1 MVTPDKYHRKSMD
14 HVPSCQI
21 IPWECYLVCECSP
34 KSQAPNKDMKAR
46 KYSCYH
52 DINDKNSDHETM
64 ILMSVFFNDSS
75 LYLLLISWASAE
87 QNSLLFRR

>member
-1 MVTPDKYHRKSMD
+1 MFLVVKS
-14 HVPSCQI
+14 SL
-21 IPWECYLVCECSP
+21 ECYLVSECSP

-52 DINDKNSDHETM
+52 DINDKNNDHETM
-64 ILMSVFFNDSS
+64 ILMSVLFNGSS

>member
-1 MVTPDKYHRKSMD
+1 
-14 HVPSCQI
+14 
-21 IPWECYLVCECSP
+21 
-34 KSQAPNKDMKAR
+34 MKAR

-52 DINDKNSDHETM
+52 DINDKNNDHETM
-64 ILMSVFFNDSS
+64 ILISVFFNGSS